1 MKHNSNTR
9 NKINL
14 ERSMDTIIII
24 ISSRTVFESSSIM
37 RNNRDDTYIVHT
49 GAKSQ
54 NILDK
59 YRIEHTLCVK
69 ILHFKELQI

>member
-14 ERSMDTIIII
+14 ERSMDTIII

-37 RNNRDDTYIVHT
+37 RNNRDDTYKVHS

-54 NILDK
+54 KNIFELDK
-59 YRIEHTLCVK
+59 HRTL
-69 ILHFKELQI
+69 L